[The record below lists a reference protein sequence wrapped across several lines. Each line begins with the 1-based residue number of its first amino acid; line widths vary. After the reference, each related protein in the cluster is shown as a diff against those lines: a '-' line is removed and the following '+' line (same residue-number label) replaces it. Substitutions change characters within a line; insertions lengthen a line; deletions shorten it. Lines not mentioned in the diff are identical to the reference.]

1 MYASVTSVPHLLAL
15 ASSEEQITSRWTVV
29 VFLKE
34 KIKEKINHYKKYAVN
49 IHKNSK
55 RENVAEIDITVFQ
68 KYIIIYTPLPVCGT
82 FDAKPLFSIFCLPVI
97 RTC

>member
-34 KIKEKINHYKKYAVN
+34 EMKEKINHYKKYAVN

-68 KYIIIYTPLPVCGT
+68 KYIIIYTPA
-82 FDAKPLFSIFCLPVI
+82 DEENHLFRHSSNLKDNTDSCFS
-97 RTC
+97 

>member
-1 MYASVTSVPHLLAL
+1 MCASVTSVPHLLAL

-34 KIKEKINHYKKYAVN
+34 EIKEKISHYKKYAVN

-68 KYIIIYTPLPVCGT
+68 KYIIIYTPA
-82 FDAKPLFSIFCLPVI
+82 DEENHLFRHSSNLKGNTDSCFS
-97 RTC
+97 

>member
-34 KIKEKINHYKKYAVN
+34 EIKEKINHYKK
-49 IHKNSK
+49 ICC
-55 RENVAEIDITVFQ
+55 
-68 KYIIIYTPLPVCGT
+68 KYT
-82 FDAKPLFSIFCLPVI
+82 
-97 RTC
+97 